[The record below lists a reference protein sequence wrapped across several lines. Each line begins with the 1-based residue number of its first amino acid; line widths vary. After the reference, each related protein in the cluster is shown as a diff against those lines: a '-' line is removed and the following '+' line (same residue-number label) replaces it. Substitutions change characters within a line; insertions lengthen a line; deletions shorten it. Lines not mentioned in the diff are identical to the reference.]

1 MQDFDANTI
10 DETASD
16 ACKTCVAGAT
26 GGPDISP
33 CIGPPECVAHQFTPS
48 VMASQDTIVNMICT
62 GLRTS
67 LCDAMSMNII
77 NEKKAFFAGNPNC
90 PAPSGPPSFGC
101 GFDNADVASWQAG
114 SPYTGASDTCVTC
127 LTTAESEANRQSTCW
142 GPPACAQPAFAGMA
156 LSMPPSSDV
165 RNMICYGVGNAG
177 RDPAW
182 GEDTTDCDAE
192 AQAVIDSKKAFF
204 GCPTTGLAVNFPC
217 TFDADVPVYVRQT
230 RLFSARVCLRLLAR
244 ACLD

>member
-1 MQDFDANTI
+1 
-10 DETASD
+10 
-16 ACKTCVAGAT
+16 
-26 GGPDISP
+26 
-33 CIGPPECVAHQFTPS
+33 
-48 VMASQDTIVNMICT
+48 
-62 GLRTS
+62 
-67 LCDAMSMNII
+67 
-77 NEKKAFFAGNPNC
+77 
-90 PAPSGPPSFGC
+90 
-101 GFDNADVASWQAG
+101 
-114 SPYTGASDTCVTC
+114 
-127 LTTAESEANRQSTCW
+127 
-142 GPPACAQPAFAGMA
+142 MA

-244 ACLD
+244 A